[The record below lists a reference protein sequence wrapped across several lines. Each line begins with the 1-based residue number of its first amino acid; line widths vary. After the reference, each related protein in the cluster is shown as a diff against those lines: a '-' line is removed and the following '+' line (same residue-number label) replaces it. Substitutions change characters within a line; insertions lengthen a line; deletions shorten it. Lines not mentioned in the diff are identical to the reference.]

1 MATPL
6 DFGLLAN
13 FSSLFPFLFVTV
25 SVYAGMSKIAPFG
38 ADQRGLYA
46 FLAFI
51 LGVLTMFSPI
61 AIKTI
66 NRMAPWFVLLFIFS
80 IFILMAFKM
89 FGITDETIT
98 GIITSSEHGDT
109 FFYWII
115 ALILVIGIGSLTSVV
130 SEEKGFTK
138 IGSNE
143 TGAAPEPGTEQ
154 VGFVQTIV
162 HPKVLGMILLLL
174 VAAFTVRNLSKYEKA

>member
-13 FSSLFPFLFVTV
+13 FASLFPFLFVTV
-25 SVYAGMSKIAPFG
+25 GTYAILAKLEPFG
-38 ADQRGLYA
+38 KDQRGVYA

-51 LGVLTMFSPI
+51 LGVMTLFSPI

-66 NRMAPWFVLLFIFS
+66 NRMAPWFVLLMIFS
-80 IFILMAFKM
+80 LFLLMAFKM
-89 FGITDETIT
+89 FGVTDANIT

-109 FFYWII
+109 FFYWVIF
-115 ALILVIGIGSLTSVV
+115 LVLAIGIGSLTSVV

-138 IGSNE
+138 LGSNE
-143 TGAAPEPGTEQ
+143 TGAQPEPGEEQ

-174 VAAFTVRNLSKYEKA
+174 VATFTVRNLSKYEKG

>member
-13 FSSLFPFLFVTV
+13 FASLFPFLLVTV
-25 SVYAGMSKIAPFG
+25 MVYAIMTKLEPFG
-38 ADQRGLYA
+38 ESRGVYA
-46 FLAFI
+46 FLAFV
-51 LGVLTMFSPI
+51 LGVLTLFSPI
-61 AIKTI
+61 AIKSI

-80 IFILMAFKM
+80 LFLLMAFKM
-89 FGITDETIT
+89 FGVTDKNITD
-98 GIITSSEHGDT
+98 IITSSEHGDT
-109 FFYWII
+109 FFYWVI
-115 ALILVIGIGSLTSVV
+115 ALVLIIGVGSLTSVV

-138 IGSNE
+138 IGANE
-143 TGAAPEPGTEQ
+143 TGAKVEPGTEQ

-174 VAAFTVRNLSKYEKA
+174 IAAFTVRNLSKYDKA